1 MSRFKN
7 KIITASAG
15 TGKTYRL
22 SVEYIRILLNH
33 LDKYH
38 DFNLDSILVL
48 TFTKKATAEIRERIN
63 IHLALLCDPNPSEE
77 KDQKERRGLLE
88 SLYEDGESK
97 ELSDKQME
105 TLNKALRQISFDR
118 KQLQVMTID
127 SYISSIFRNIVR
139 PLRSIESYE
148 IDNQAVEKRLPF
160 LMDHLMSE
168 KHKPLLDKLLRRKVS
183 PSLDEY
189 QNFFSTLIKARWLH
203 FLIQKLDHEPA
214 EGTLL
219 HLAQNPDSALRDSD
233 LENARQ
239 ALMQILQLLQETDW
253 SDSKVKKPKDLFKKA
268 FCDMLG
274 DSIEEWDDIVT
285 ASNEMLSI
293 EDSCHKFFTNNKNGA
308 ITDGR
313 KLTAKKLTD
322 LKDQIKDLEASLAK
336 SLANYLI
343 HTHFLKEQEEILEV
357 WTAVLKEY
365 DKLIYRY
372 KNMTYNDVSWFTLE
386 ALFSTT
392 PPNFDMQTENVA
404 TEFYQF
410 LSHRSRFILIDE
422 FQDTSLM
429 QFAILQPII
438 EEVISGPGTKDFG
451 GVIIVGDEKQSIF
464 GWRGGERD
472 LLLNLHEI
480 FPGLRDAKTDPL
492 DKSWRSSNLMVEF
505 INQVF
510 DHIGNSGILERQNL
524 KWDYPK
530 LREGMEKLDPQ
541 TRIEFQTSAYSYQ
554 NEESSKHSI
563 HREFV
568 KKTIL
573 PTVDENPKKS
583 MALLC
588 RTGKELENLQKL
600 LDEYGITSI
609 YQPSSILP
617 EHAWVSPLIAWLRWL
632 AFRNWLDLLELM
644 RSNYFMLD
652 APGLKKAVDE
662 IYLALQE
669 QREPDFSN
677 CLLAQELIQLSETA
691 DESIHANCRAFLE
704 YALPPLLKC
713 EKMQPKERDF
723 LNIHAFLA
731 MARDFELNQASGNCS
746 IPAFLDYLD
755 DNLQQDSMKQ
765 VSVEGEGA
773 LELLTI
779 HKSKGLQFDHVF
791 FFYDLSASAGK
802 DYGHFQ
808 HFEDYATQDFQSLH
822 DYALTYHYDKILEQS
837 DYGNLVQ
844 TSKNRMK
851 LEELNTFY
859 VGLTR
864 AKTAL
869 HVCLAYRGDKGFD
882 KYCEEKTTDTGFRL
896 PALVGSAIL
905 KFFQNKE
912 IAPDETGKYIWL
924 GSGGTAE
931 PDEKKEKTEEGISLD
946 QLAAALPAKTEKPAF
961 DPKPD
966 ESHRHMDW
974 KKVWLEDRSNLF
986 GDLAHH
992 YLSFLKKGSP
1002 EEHDHAFKQCLTR
1015 FGAII
1020 PLEELR
1026 TKLNSLKNNLSQDQI
1041 FPAGYDKVFT
1051 EFTVWHNGF
1060 EQRLDRLVLDT
1071 KNKKA
1076 LILDYK
1082 TGKEQD
1088 ARQLERYKQA
1098 LQALDAL
1105 KDYQIDTKFIELKI

>member
-1 MSRFKN
+1 MNKFKN

-33 LDKYH
+33 LDKFH

-63 IHLALLCDPNPSEE
+63 EHLALLCVPNLSGENE
-77 KDQKERRGLLE
+77 LKERKGLLE
-88 SLYEDGESK
+88 SLWEDGEIK
-97 ELSDKQME
+97 ELSDKQMDL
-105 TLNKALRQISFDR
+105 LNKALRQISFDR

-127 SYISSIFRNIVR
+127 SYIGSIFRNIVR

-160 LMDHLMSE
+160 LMEHLMTD
-168 KHKPLLDKLLRRKVS
+168 KHKPLLDNLLRRKVS

-189 QNFFSTLIKARWLH
+189 QKFFSTLIGARWLH
-203 FLIQKLDHEPA
+203 FLINKLDEKPEP
-214 EGTLL
+214 GTLL
-219 HLAQNPDSALRDSD
+219 HLAKNPDPNLAEET

-239 ALMQILQLLQETDW
+239 AMSQILSHLQVAESLKDKKIEPMNFFKKDFKNLF
-253 SDSKVKKPKDLFKKA
+253 SDS
-268 FCDMLG
+268 MN
-274 DSIEEWDDIVT
+274 SWDEII
-285 ASNEMLSI
+285 AESEKMLSSP
-293 EDSCHKFFTNNKNGA
+293 EGCYRLFSKNKGCA
-308 ITDGR
+308 ITSGNQL
-313 KLTAKKLTD
+313 KAKALSAVKELINE
-322 LKDQIKDLEASLAK
+322 QEARLAK
-336 SLANYLI
+336 SLANHLI
-343 HTHFLKEQEEILEV
+343 HTHFLEEQKEILKV
-357 WTAVLKEY
+357 WEAVLKEY
-365 DKLIYRY
+365 DKLIYIY
-372 KNMTYNDVSWFTLE
+372 KNMTYDDVSWFTLE

-438 EEVISGPGTKDFG
+438 SEVISGEGTKDFG

-464 GWRGGERD
+464 GWRGGERE
-472 LLLNLHEI
+472 LLLNLQDI
-480 FPGLRDAKTDPL
+480 FPSLHDAIEKPL
-492 DKSWRSSNLMVEF
+492 AKSWRSSNLMVEF
-505 INQVF
+505 INHVF
-510 DHIGNSGILERQNL
+510 DRVGNSGILEQQGL
-524 KWDYPK
+524 QWKYPK
-530 LREGMEKLDPQ
+530 LSEGMAKLDPQ
-541 TRIEFQTSAYSYQ
+541 TIIEFKPIRYSRQGNPRYKDAVHQDFVQ
-554 NEESSKHSI
+554 N
-563 HREFV
+563 
-568 KKTIL
+568 TIA
-573 PTVDENPKKS
+573 PTVKNNPGKS

-588 RTGKELENLQKL
+588 RTGRELENLQKL
-600 LDEYGITSI
+600 LDEHGVTSI

-632 AFRNWLDLLELM
+632 AFQNWLDLLEIL

-652 APGLKKAVDE
+652 APGLKKVVDQ
-662 IYLALQE
+662 ISFALKE
-669 QREPDFSN
+669 NREPDFSN
-677 CLLAQELIQLSETA
+677 CLLAQELIQLSEA
-691 DESIHANCRAFLE
+691 AHESIHSNCRHFLE
-704 YALPPLLKC
+704 YALPPLLDC

-731 MARDFELNQASGNCS
+731 LARDFELNQAGGNCS

-755 DNLQQDSMKQ
+755 DNLQQDFMKQ

-791 FFYDLSASAGK
+791 FFYDLSAPSGR

-808 HFEDYATQDFQSLH
+808 HFEDYAGEDFQTLN
-822 DYALTYHYDKILEQS
+822 DYALTYHYQNILEQS
-837 DYGNLVQ
+837 DFGDLVQ
-844 TSKNRMK
+844 KSKNRNK

-869 HVCLAYRGDKGFD
+869 HVCLAYQGNEDFGE
-882 KYCEEKTTDTGFRL
+882 YCKEKTAEADFRL
-896 PALVGSAIL
+896 QPLVGSSIL
-905 KFFQNKE
+905 NFFQQKE
-912 IAPDETGKYIWL
+912 IAPDEDGKYIWQ
-924 GSGGTAE
+924 GSGEATEG
-931 PDEKKEKTEEGISLD
+931 KKEEKKTEEGICLD
-946 QLAAALPAKTEKPAF
+946 SLAAALPVEAEKPAAEA
-961 DPKPD
+961 KPD
-966 ESHRHMDW
+966 ESRRQMNW

-986 GDLAHH
+986 GNLAHH

-1002 EEHDHAFKQCLTR
+1002 EEHEHAFKQCLAR

-1020 PLEELR
+1020 TLEELQA
-1026 TKLNSLKNNLSQDQI
+1026 KLKSLKQKLTQEQI
-1041 FPAGYDKVFT
+1041 FPSDYDKVFT
-1051 EFTVWHNGF
+1051 ELSVWHNGY
-1060 EQRLDRLVLDT
+1060 EHRLDRLLLDT

-1088 ARQLERYKQA
+1088 DSQLERYKQA
-1098 LQALDAL
+1098 LQAQDAL
-1105 KDYQIDTKFIELKI
+1105 KDYQIDSKFIELKI